1 MLAETEE
8 QKSIVAHLV
17 KEPGVTTSINQTSPT
32 GWTSSTVAGG
42 GPGADPSTIV
52 FERTRVLPTC
62 HMHSVSFIN
71 HRGLAEVSVIRT
83 WQEPDGSWAIA
94 PLGGGGRGRGRGPSR
109 RPKPWVNFTAGFGPD
124 GFAAG
129 GDVEGTGSDQART
142 VRLTFTDGLV
152 MEDAVE
158 NRIALFSE
166 PRGVTFPADAEILD
180 AHRVRL
186 ASYKAFDE
194 FPFVV

>member
-1 MLAETEE
+1 MLSEAEE
-8 QKSIVAHLV
+8 QKAIVAHLV
-17 KEPGVTTSINQTSPT
+17 KEPGVTTSVSQTGAT

-62 HMHSVSFIN
+62 HMHSVSFTS
-71 HRGLAEVSVIRT
+71 HRGLAEVLVIRT
-83 WQEPDGSWAIA
+83 WQEPDGSWTIA
-94 PLGGGGRGRGRGPSR
+94 PLGGGGRGGGPSR
-109 RPKPWVNFTAGFGPD
+109 RPKPWVNFTAGSGPH

-129 GDVEGTGSDQART
+129 GDVEGMGSDQVRT
-142 VRLTFTDGLV
+142 VRLTFADGLV

-158 NRIALFSE
+158 NGIVLFFE

-180 AHRVRL
+180 AQGGRL
-186 ASYKAFDE
+186 ARYKAFDG
-194 FPFVV
+194 FPFEA